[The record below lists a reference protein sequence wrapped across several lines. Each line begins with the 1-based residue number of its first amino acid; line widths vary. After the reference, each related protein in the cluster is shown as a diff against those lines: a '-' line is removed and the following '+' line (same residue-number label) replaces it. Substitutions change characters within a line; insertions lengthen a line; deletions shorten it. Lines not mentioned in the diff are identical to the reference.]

1 MEGGPKFIGF
11 YHDQICKITSSFPD
25 IFDQTSE
32 EDEGSGEEGDGGE
45 DKSTEPE
52 NRGFNAFSH
61 LALIKRYSDM
71 TKEQWKDVYEV
82 NIYYFLNI
90 VSFSISWDKKEAD
103 YIKKLKMR

>member
-11 YHDQICKITSSFPD
+11 YNDRIHKIITDFPSV
-25 IFDQTSE
+25 FDQNGE
-32 EDEGSGEEGDGGE
+32 EDEGKGETGDGEEDRP
-45 DKSTEPE
+45 TEPE

-61 LALIKRYSDM
+61 LALIKRYSDT
-71 TKEQWKDVYEV
+71 TKEKWSDVYEV

-103 YIKKLKMR
+103 YIKKLRMR